1 MFRFISL
8 VFVFLQKGRDFSKMA
23 VLLERV
29 LVMKESDLIT
39 LRVFSES
46 DLRVPLDSS
55 ARALHFWQLT
65 RGVLGLV
72 TVTGHV
78 LNWLAYTCWNF
89 FDFFVFQETPS
100 CRSLALT

>member
-1 MFRFISL
+1 M

-46 DLRVPLDSS
+46 DLLVPLDSS
-55 ARALHFWQLT
+55 ARALHFWLLT

-72 TVTGHV
+72 KVTGRV
-78 LNWLAYTCWNF
+78 LTLLAYTVWTIF
-89 FDFFVFQETPS
+89 WLFLSFRRLLLVG
-100 CRSLALT
+100 R